1 MRYQFLQR
9 LEGQFALCA
18 LCRVLQ
24 VSRSGYYAWR
34 RRKPSQRAQ
43 QEVRLVEQIRSIHR
57 DSDGTYGSPRVWR
70 DLKEMGTACSQNRV
84 ARLMRKHGI
93 SAQPVRRFVVTTDSR
108 HDLPVAQNLL
118 GQDFS
123 ASEADI
129 RWSGDITY
137 IWTGE
142 GWLYLSVVLDL
153 FSRKVVGWS
162 MQPTLERSLVVSAL
176 EMALQQRQPDA
187 GLLCHSDRGSQYA
200 SADYQAVLA
209 DAGITCSMSRRGNCY
224 DNAPVESFFA
234 SLKRELVHRYRFAT
248 REEAKTAVFR
258 WIEVWYN
265 RKRRHSALGYIS
277 PEAFER
283 QSQQSQQPQL
293 MAA

>member
-1 MRYQFLQR
+1 M
-9 LEGQFALCA
+9 
-18 LCRVLQ
+18 
-24 VSRSGYYAWR
+24 
-34 RRKPSQRAQ
+34 
-43 QEVRLVEQIRSIHR
+43 EQIRSIYR
-57 DSDGTYGSPRVWR
+57 DSDSTYGSPRIW
-70 DLKEMGTACSQNRV
+70 KELTEQGAACSRNRV
-84 ARLMRKHGI
+84 ARLMRKHAI
-93 SAQPVRRFVVTTDSR
+93 SAQTVKRFVVTTDSG

-118 GQDFS
+118 GQEF
-123 ASEADI
+123 AATEADT

-153 FSRKVVGWS
+153 FSRKVAGWS
-162 MQPTLERSLVVSAL
+162 MQPTLERGLVISVL
-176 EMALQQRQPDA
+176 EMALLQRRPVE
-187 GLLCHSDRGSQYA
+187 GELICHSDRGSQYA
-200 SADYQAVLA
+200 SADYQRLLKES
-209 DAGITCSMSRRGNCY
+209 GIVCSMSRRGNCF

-248 REEAKTAVFR
+248 REEARAAVFR

-283 QSQQSQQPQL
+283 QHQQPQRW
-293 MAA
+293 AA